1 MIRIDS
7 LGGGVPSINLEM
19 IIEEANKSS
28 SKILYTQVYMLLYCI
43 LSIDPVSQSNLQIYL
58 SNRSLP
64 IKVLCLQNKAFCL
77 YMINL
82 LKYIEYT
89 P

>member
-28 SKILYTQVYMLLYCI
+28 SKILYTQVYMLLY
-43 LSIDPVSQSNLQIYL
+43 LFSV
-58 SNRSLP
+58 
-64 IKVLCLQNKAFCL
+64 
-77 YMINL
+77 
-82 LKYIEYT
+82 
-89 P
+89 